1 MLDLSIDAAVVGDDD
16 YNGGDSGDD
25 DGDDGDDDN
34 DDMMMMLVMI
44 MMLMMMMLY
53 HASQGE
59 HSPIAV
65 ECAPTP
71 QGTKEHPRTP
81 SPVPSLG
88 STSGQVWACLGD
100 AAGPTTGCTSTMS
113 TSRGRCGRSID
124 ESSSSSSSEAID
136 PL

>member
-1 MLDLSIDAAVVGDDD
+1 VLDLSIDAAVVDDD
-16 YNGGDSGDD
+16 DDDDNGGDDED
-25 DGDDGDDDN
+25 DG
-34 DDMMMMLVMI
+34 DDMMMML
-44 MMLMMMMLY
+44 LMMY

-71 QGTKEHPRTP
+71 PGTKVHPRTP

-88 STSGQVWACLGD
+88 SISGQVWACLGD

-113 TSRGRCGRSID
+113 TSRGWCG
-124 ESSSSSSSEAID
+124 
-136 PL
+136 